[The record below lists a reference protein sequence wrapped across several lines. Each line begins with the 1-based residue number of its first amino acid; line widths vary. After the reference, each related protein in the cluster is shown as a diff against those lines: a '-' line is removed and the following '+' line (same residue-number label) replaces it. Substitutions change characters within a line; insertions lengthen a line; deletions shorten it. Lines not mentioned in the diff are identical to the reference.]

1 METNGNSSDDIRLHT
16 EDPAEGDDPWPGP
29 DIRAH
34 SQDSAEGPDDA
45 TAAPPGRTAT
55 RLQAQEI
62 QPETD

>member
-45 TAAPPGRTAT
+45 AAPQPGRAAT
-55 RLQAQEI
+55 TPQPPEV